1 MSSSPRLWPTQSW
14 PSPTN
19 QARVIEMPLHL
30 DKRQI
35 ASVETK
41 TGWVTCVAAPVDSV
55 LLCGA
60 TLTAVATGVGSVS
73 THQRSAPSH
82 PALSHPALSCQHPA
96 RRSHASI
103 QPGVGTHS

>member
-60 TLTAVATGVGSVS
+60 TLTAVATGGGSVS
-73 THQRSAPSH
+73 TRQRSAPSH
-82 PALSHPALSCQHPA
+82 PALSRQHPA
-96 RRSHASI
+96 RRWNPLVRNLSTDRFR
-103 QPGVGTHS
+103 G